1 MTAPDTSLLEPGQS
15 IEIKRGT
22 SPMAPTM
29 LTVTKCDPD
38 GRLLYVCQAEVDSF
52 STQLKVIGRLVRE
65 ALKGGSS

>member
-22 SPMAPTM
+22 SALAPTQI
-29 LTVTKCDPD
+29 TVTKCDPD

-52 STQLKVIGRLVRE
+52 SSQINTIGRLVRE
-65 ALKGGSS
+65 ALKGGS